1 MDLEQRKLNKSEW
14 GSIEIPVSQHEMD
27 VLKLI
32 VTGFNDVN
40 IKFNKSNSIFTFLK
54 IEYNEKM
61 EDYLYNKFLGQQVQ
75 DLIKLYKLG
84 DKLKIDINPKLQIKS
99 ADKIRLENTDNN
111 SMTDKDIYEFV
122 LIHHI
127 EQVVKFNH
135 LVVNKRNGETAKKIE
150 SNQNMMLFHYYTL
163 FKLNQNSICV

>member
-32 VTGFNDVN
+32 VNGFNDVN

-84 DKLKIDINPKLQIKS
+84 DK
-99 ADKIRLENTDNN
+99 R
-111 SMTDKDIYEFV
+111 
-122 LIHHI
+122 
-127 EQVVKFNH
+127 
-135 LVVNKRNGETAKKIE
+135 KIE
-150 SNQNMMLFHYYTL
+150 KNT
-163 FKLNQNSICV
+163 K